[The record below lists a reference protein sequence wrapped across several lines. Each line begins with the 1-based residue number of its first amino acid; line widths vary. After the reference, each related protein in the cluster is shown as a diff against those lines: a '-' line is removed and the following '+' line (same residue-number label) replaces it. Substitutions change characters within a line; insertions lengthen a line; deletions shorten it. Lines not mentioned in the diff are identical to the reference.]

1 MSELVTA
8 FPDAFALPREQRAA
22 LGHALLKSAEA
33 EVDEDGQ
40 PPLPPA
46 FLAELERRVAAHRAD
61 PSTAI
66 PWAVVKAELLARV
79 KK

>member
-1 MSELVTA
+1 MTALATHYPEL
-8 FPDAFALPREQRAA
+8 FALPEDERAA
-22 LGHALLKSAEA
+22 LGHALLESVETEA
-33 EVDEDGQ
+33 DE
-40 PPLPPA
+40 LPPA
-46 FLAELERRVAAHRAD
+46 FLAELRRRMAEHEAD